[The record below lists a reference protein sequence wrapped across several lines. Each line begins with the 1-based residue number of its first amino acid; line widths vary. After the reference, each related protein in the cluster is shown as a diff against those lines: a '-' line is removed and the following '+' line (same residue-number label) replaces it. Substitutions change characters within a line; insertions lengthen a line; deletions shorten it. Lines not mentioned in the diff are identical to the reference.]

1 MNYIEKMLQDYC
13 PNGVEWKELGDRE
26 VAKLSR
32 GKVMSKQF
40 IEENKGVFP
49 VYSSQTANSGEI
61 GKISTFDFDGEYIT
75 WTTDGANAGTV
86 FYRQGKFSITN
97 VCGLVDIQNDKLLT
111 KFVYYYLT
119 ITTKKY
125 VSSGMGN
132 PKLMSNVMA
141 KIKVPIPPLKIQE
154 EIVKILDKFTEYVT
168 ELTAELTDRQKQYSF
183 YRDKLLSF
191 EDEVYQVEWKTLGE
205 VAENLDYLRK
215 PVTKGSR
222 SSGIYPYYGAS
233 GIVDYVDDYIFDGDY
248 LLVSEDGAN
257 LIARKTPIAFSVT
270 GKSWINNHA
279 HVLKFESDID
289 RKYVSYYLNHI
300 DLTPYI
306 SGAAQPKLNQQN
318 LNSIKLAYPK
328 QEVRN
333 KIVQVLDNFDA
344 VCNDLSIG
352 LPKEIELR
360 QKQYEYF
367 REKLLT
373 FTAEG
378 VYPGQWTVDSGQWT
392 VDSERGPSDLIR
404 LLQWVFGTIRVEL
417 GAICTFTRG
426 NGLQKK
432 DFIEEGYPV
441 IHYGQIYT
449 RYGFST
455 DKTISFTDQSVFA
468 KLKKAQPGDIV
479 MATTSENVEDVGKA
493 VVWEGNEEVGIGG
506 HSCVLQTEQS
516 SKFLVY
522 YFQSNDF
529 QRQKEKMVVGTKVI
543 ELYPKNIQ
551 KMLIVLPSFSTQK
564 RIVAILDKFDAL
576 TNSIF
581 QGLPKEI
588 ELRQK
593 QYEYFR
599 DTLLNFPNKYE

>member
-1 MNYIEKMLQDYC
+1 MNHIEKMLQDYC
-13 PNGVEWKELGDRE
+13 PNGVEWKELGEVCEIQRGVRITKKQLLPSGYPVVSGGTGYMGYTDNYNRE
-26 VAKLSR
+26 A
-32 GKVMSKQF
+32 
-40 IEENKGVFP
+40 E
-49 VYSSQTANSGEI
+49 
-61 GKISTFDFDGEYIT
+61 
-75 WTTDGANAGTV
+75 
-86 FYRQGKFSITN
+86 
-97 VCGLVDIQNDKLLT
+97 
-111 KFVYYYLT
+111 T
-119 ITTKKY
+119 ITIAQYGVAGYVNIQKEKFWANDVCFSVYPKDILVNKY
-125 VSSGMGN
+125 LYYVLANKQEYLYSI
-132 PKLMSNVMA
+132 SNRTAVPYSISKDKIL
-141 KIKVPIPPLKIQE
+141 KIKIPIPPLEIQE

-168 ELTAELTDRQKQYSF
+168 ELTAELTAELTLRQKQYNYF
-183 YRDKLLSF
+183 RDYLLNFDSNNSGGANNK
-191 EDEVYQVEWKTLGE
+191 VYQVEWKTLGE
-205 VAENLDYLRK
+205 LAENLDYLRK

-344 VCNDLSIG
+344 VCNDLNIG

-360 QKQYEYF
+360 QKQYDYY

-378 VYPGQWTVDSGQWT
+378 VYTDSTVQY
-392 VDSERGPSDLIR
+392 RQDLIR
-404 LLQWVFGTIRVEL
+404 LLNWVFGPIRVEL
-417 GAICTFTRG
+417 GAVASYG
-426 NGLQKK
+426 NQKISTGDLSPKSYIGVDNLLQNRAGKLDATYLPEMVK
-432 DFIEEGYPV
+432 VNIYEEGNILIGNIRPY
-441 IHYGQIYT
+441 
-449 RYGFST
+449 
-455 DKTISFTDQSVFA
+455 
-468 KLKKAQPGDIV
+468 LKKIWFATNSGGASPDVLVVQNQVKDCLVNRYLYHILANDRFFEFDMQNAKGSKMPRGDK
-479 MATTSENVEDVGKA
+479 GA
-493 VVWEGNEEVGIGG
+493 VLHYQFI
-506 HSCVLQTEQS
+506 
-516 SKFLVY
+516 
-522 YFQSNDF
+522 
-529 QRQKEKMVVGTKVI
+529 
-543 ELYPKNIQ
+543 
-551 KMLIVLPSFSTQK
+551 LPTFSDQF
-564 RIVAILDKFDAL
+564 RIVAILDKFDEL
-576 TNSIF
+576 TTSISH
-581 QGLPKEI
+581 GLPKEI

-599 DTLLNFPNKYE
+599 DKLLTF

>member
-13 PNGVEWKELGDRE
+13 PNGVEWKELGE
-26 VAKLSR
+26 VAEIKNGFAFKSSLYSEYGIRVIRISDVQKGTLSD
-32 GKVMSKQF
+32 KDIKFYPLEKKDEVQNYLLAENDLVMSLTGNVGRVAMVPKDILPAGLNQRVACIRPRKTTLVRYLF
-40 IEENKGVFP
+40 HFLGQSCFELEATQNATGGGQKNLSTTWLAK
-49 VYSSQTANSGEI
+49 Y
-61 GKISTFDFDGEYIT
+61 KI
-75 WTTDGANAGTV
+75 
-86 FYRQGKFSITN
+86 
-97 VCGLVDIQNDKLLT
+97 
-111 KFVYYYLT
+111 
-119 ITTKKY
+119 
-125 VSSGMGN
+125 
-132 PKLMSNVMA
+132 
-141 KIKVPIPPLKIQE
+141 PIPPLEIQK
-154 EIVKILDKFTEYVT
+154 EIVALLDKFTEYVT

-344 VCNDLSIG
+344 VCNDLNIG

-378 VYPGQWTVDSGQWT
+378 VYPGQWTVSGN
-392 VDSERGPSDLIR
+392 R
-404 LLQWVFGTIRVEL
+404 LT
-417 GAICTFTRG
+417 
-426 NGLQKK
+426 
-432 DFIEEGYPV
+432 
-441 IHYGQIYT
+441 
-449 RYGFST
+449 
-455 DKTISFTDQSVFA
+455 
-468 KLKKAQPGDIV
+468 
-479 MATTSENVEDVGKA
+479 
-493 VVWEGNEEVGIGG
+493 
-506 HSCVLQTEQS
+506 
-516 SKFLVY
+516 
-522 YFQSNDF
+522 
-529 QRQKEKMVVGTKVI
+529 
-543 ELYPKNIQ
+543 
-551 KMLIVLPSFSTQK
+551 
-564 RIVAILDKFDAL
+564 
-576 TNSIF
+576 
-581 QGLPKEI
+581 
-588 ELRQK
+588 
-593 QYEYFR
+593 
-599 DTLLNFPNKYE
+599 